1 MYTREQVLEAI
12 ENCLD
17 ENEREVI
24 IIRFG
29 LKDGIPRPLSEIQ
42 ARLGVS
48 REQVRKIEK
57 KVFDYIKEHLS

>member
-12 ENCLD
+12 DNCLD
-17 ENEREVI
+17 EKEREVI
-24 IIRFG
+24 ITRFG
-29 LKDGIPRPLSEIQ
+29 LKDGISRPLSEIQ
-42 ARLGVS
+42 TRLGVS